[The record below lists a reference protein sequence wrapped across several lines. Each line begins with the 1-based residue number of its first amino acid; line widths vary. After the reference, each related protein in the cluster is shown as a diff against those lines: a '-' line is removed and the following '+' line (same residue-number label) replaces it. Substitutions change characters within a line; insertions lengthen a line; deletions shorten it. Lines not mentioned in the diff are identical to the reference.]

1 MQQREYRPIIRI
13 VRMDITV
20 IGAGYVGLITA
31 TCFAEVGHYVICAEK
46 VKEKVKKLNAGEPVI
61 YEPGLKEIMRK
72 NLDKGRLR
80 FTSNVVEAI
89 KSTDLIFVC
98 VGTPQRED
106 GKADLSQVEEVA
118 RLVAENLKGYKLVVE
133 KSTVPVK
140 TAWWIKRTI
149 RLYSRKNPAEFD
161 IASNPEFLK
170 EGSAIQDFMHPD
182 RIVIGVEN
190 KRAKE
195 ILLKLYKDFNCPIL
209 VTDVN
214 TAELI
219 KHAAN
224 AFLATKISFI
234 NMVADLCEKTG
245 ADIEL
250 VAKGMGMDVRIGP
263 HFLKAGIG
271 YGGSCFP
278 KDVKAFIK
286 IAEEYQVD
294 FGLLREVDKINL
306 SRCNKFMEKIY
317 QALWIPRDKLIGVLG
332 LAFKPNTDDI
342 REAPSIKII
351 KWLYE
356 EGAYLKLYDPQAM
369 DNMKAIYVANER
381 LQYVNSP
388 YEAAKGAHALLIL
401 TEWEEFKQLDL
412 KEIKQKMETPI
423 IVDGRNIYDPTNMKN
438 LGFEYFCI
446 GR

>member
-1 MQQREYRPIIRI
+1 MQQKEYRPIIRI

-46 VKEKVKKLNAGEPVI
+46 VKEKVKKLNAGEPII

-72 NLDKGRLR
+72 NLDKGRLT
-80 FTSNVVEAI
+80 FTSNVVEAVQ
-89 KSTDLIFVC
+89 STDLIFVC

-149 RLYSRKNPAEFD
+149 RLYSRKNPVEFD

-388 YEAAKGAHALLIL
+388 CEAAKGAHALLIL

>member
-1 MQQREYRPIIRI
+1 
-13 VRMDITV
+13 MDITV

-46 VKEKVKKLNAGEPVI
+46 VKEKVKKLNAGEPII
-61 YEPGLKEIMRK
+61 YEPGLKEMMRK
-72 NLDKGRLR
+72 NLDKGRLT
-80 FTSNVVEAI
+80 FTSNVVEAVRN
-89 KSTDLIFVC
+89 TDLIFVC

-149 RLYSRKNPAEFD
+149 RLYSRKNPVEFD

-195 ILLKLYKDFNCPIL
+195 ILLKLYKDFNCPVL
-209 VTDVN
+209 LTDVN

-286 IAEEYQVD
+286 IAEEHQVD

-388 YEAAKGAHALLIL
+388 CEAAKGAHALLIL